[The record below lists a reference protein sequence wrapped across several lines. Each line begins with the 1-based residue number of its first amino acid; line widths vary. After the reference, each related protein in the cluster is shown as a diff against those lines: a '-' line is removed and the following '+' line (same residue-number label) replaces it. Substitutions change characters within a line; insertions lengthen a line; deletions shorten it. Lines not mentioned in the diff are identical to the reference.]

1 MARRAAPSQ
10 HTLARI
16 RDWFGLRQDEL
27 ALYLAVSPPL
37 VNSIEAGRRGLT
49 APVALAMLPLARHL
63 PAPATPTAAPT
74 DALPPGAAAPE
85 AAELDY
91 RRRVCVQRAARLR
104 AEAAQLARQA
114 HQAQRW
120 AQALPQLL
128 APAPLPAAL
137 APPPDPERST
147 WLSGWLHRR
156 ARPLP
161 PAAVTRWHLLQ
172 AQAHAYETEAATLA
186 ALL

>member
-10 HTLARI
+10 HILARI

-37 VNSIEAGRRGLT
+37 VNSIESGRRTLT
-49 APVALAMLPLARHL
+49 SSVALAMLPLARHL
-63 PAPATPTAAPT
+63 PAAPTAVPDT
-74 DALPPGAAAPE
+74 ALPPGTPAPD

-91 RRRVCVQRAARLR
+91 RRRVCLQRAP
-104 AEAAQLARQA
+104 E
-114 HQAQRW
+114 
-120 AQALPQLL
+120 
-128 APAPLPAAL
+128 PLPAAL
-137 APPPDPERST
+137 APPPDPERTT
-147 WLSGWLHRR
+147 WLTGWLHRR

-161 PAAVTRWHLLQ
+161 PEAVTRWHLLQ

>member
-10 HTLARI
+10 HILARI

-37 VNSIEAGRRGLT
+37 VNSIESGRRTLT
-49 APVALAMLPLARHL
+49 SSVALAMLPLARHL
-63 PAPATPTAAPT
+63 PAAPT
-74 DALPPGAAAPE
+74 VVPDTALPPGTPAPD

-91 RRRVCVQRAARLR
+91 RRRVCLQRAARLR

-114 HQAQRW
+114 HHAQRW

-128 APAPLPAAL
+128 APEPLPAAL
-137 APPPDPERST
+137 APPPDPERTT
-147 WLSGWLHRR
+147 WLTGWLHRR

-161 PAAVTRWHLLQ
+161 PEAVTRWHLLQ
-172 AQAHAYETEAATLA
+172 AQAHAYETEAAFLA
-186 ALL
+186 ALR